1 MKKLLLLSFPPS
13 ITGEPVTYTLIKK
26 YDLKINILRASI
38 DDNIE
43 GSLFLEAEGLEEKMD
58 SSIEYLKSKGIGVKI
73 IKNLMKIDE
82 DLCVNCGVCIAICE
96 VDAFTMD
103 ENWNVSFDKGK
114 CLDCKLCIKA
124 CPTRAI
130 ISISE

>member
-1 MKKLLLLSFPPS
+1 MKKLLLLSFPS
-13 ITGEPVTYTLIKK
+13 NVTGEPVTYTLIKN

-38 DDNIE
+38 DYNIE
-43 GSLFLEAEGLEEKMD
+43 GSLFLEVEGLEEKIS
-58 SSIEYLKSKGIGVKI
+58 SSIEYLKSKGIKVKT
-73 IKNLMKIDE
+73 IKNLIKIDE

-103 ENWNVSFDKGK
+103 ENWTVSFDEGK

-130 ISISE
+130 ISIFE